1 MTHTSTASKPI
12 PAPEKSLLKNTLWPV
27 SLYDS
32 IKGILNIKT
41 WNSTITLIIIPL
53 MTARQVY
60 DLMLPVSRVGL

>member
-41 WNSTITLIIIPL
+41 WNSTISF